1 MPTRIESMLGD
12 ADGMAT
18 RGRAFLARNDETILL
33 VTMLGITL
41 WFVVH
46 THRSYSPNARLFP
59 MIVLVALV
67 GMILVRIA
75 FHLGLATRFDMI
87 QRFLEEQARFTDV
100 TATLLSDGDETSNP
114 LRVLRMCGW
123 LVVLTA
129 MMAWI
134 GILTSIPL
142 FVVVFVLLETD
153 LDVVRAFGV
162 ALVTYLFVYGLF
174 VFILGLR
181 I

>member
-1 MPTRIESMLGD
+1 MPTRIESVLD
-12 ADGMAT
+12 DPDGMAN
-18 RGRAFLARNDETILL
+18 RGRAFLTRNDEIILL

-41 WFVVH
+41 WLVVH
-46 THRSYSPNARLFP
+46 TNRAYSPNARLFP
-59 MIVLVALV
+59 MIVLAALV
-67 GMILVRIA
+67 GMILVRIS
-75 FHLGLATRFDMI
+75 FQLGLATRLDVV
-87 QRFLEEQARFTDV
+87 QRFLEEQARFSEV
-100 TATLLSDGDETSNP
+100 TATLLSDADDTSNP
-114 LRVLRMCGW
+114 IRVLRMCGW

-153 LDVVRAFGV
+153 LDVVRAFGI